1 MTEKITLLNSF
12 NNLLPN
18 SKNHNLKKKVDK
30 TIQVS
35 IQSNQALAQIE
46 SLCSSSVDKYKK

>member
-35 IQSNQALAQIE
+35 IQSNQALSQIE